1 MTETRKQEIHTEM
14 TTDMKINMK
23 LYDKCKYGEDAKVIK
38 DVNITGIASL
48 EVKEIPASEIL
59 RETDGSCVD
68 DYNEYLI
75 LTYDNGETSTYRNSY
90 VDVFRLH

>member
-1 MTETRKQEIHTEM
+1 MRM
-14 TTDMKINMK
+14 NMK

-59 RETDGSCVD
+59 SETDGSCVD

-75 LTYDNGETSTYRNSY
+75 LTYDNGETSTFRNSY
-90 VDVFRLH
+90 VDVFRIDR

>member
-1 MTETRKQEIHTEM
+1 
-14 TTDMKINMK
+14 MKINMK
-23 LYDKCKYGEDAKVIK
+23 LYDKCKYEEGAKAIK
-38 DVNITGIASL
+38 DVNIKGIASL
-48 EVKEIPASEIL
+48 DVKEIPAIEIL

-90 VDVFRLH
+90 VDVFRLN

>member
-1 MTETRKQEIHTEM
+1 
-14 TTDMKINMK
+14 MKNKILEFVNSVAVLVLFLSLGM
-23 LYDKCKYGEDAKVIK
+23 YDSE
-38 DVNITGIASL
+38 NIVVPLIMSFL

>member
-1 MTETRKQEIHTEM
+1 MR
-14 TTDMKINMK
+14 INMK
-23 LYDKCKYGEDAKVIK
+23 LYDKCKYEKDSKVIK
-38 DVNITGIASL
+38 DVNLEGIASL

-75 LTYDNGETSTYRNSY
+75 LTYDNGETSTFRNSY

>member
-1 MTETRKQEIHTEM
+1 MRM
-14 TTDMKINMK
+14 NMK

-48 EVKEIPASEIL
+48 EVKEIPESEIL

-75 LTYDNGETSTYRNSY
+75 LTYENGETSTYRNSY

>member
-1 MTETRKQEIHTEM
+1 
-14 TTDMKINMK
+14 MKMNMK

-75 LTYDNGETSTYRNSY
+75 LTYDNGETSTFRNSY